1 MRTRVKVCG
10 LTREQDV
17 ACAVA
22 LGVDAIG
29 LVFHAPSPRAVSID
43 RAAKL
48 LDAVPAFVTAVGL
61 FVDAEAELVRQ
72 VLERVPLGA
81 LQFHGRELPAY
92 CAAFGRPWI
101 KAIAM
106 RDGIDPLGEA
116 QRYTGAAS
124 LLLDTFDA
132 RIADGTGRRFD
143 WDLIPPALAPK
154 IILAGG
160 LDPGNIAA
168 AIARVRPYAV
178 DVSGGVELAKGVKD
192 PNKLAEF
199 MQGVRNGDQTRPDLR

>member
-17 ACAVA
+17 ESAVA
-22 LGVDAIG
+22 LGADAIG

-43 RAAKL
+43 TAAML
-48 LDAVPAFVTAVGL
+48 AARVPAFVTLVGL
-61 FVDAEAELVRQ
+61 FVDAEPAAVRQ

-81 LQFHGRELPAY
+81 LQFHGHEKPAY
-92 CAAFGRPWI
+92 CACFGRPWI
-101 KAIAM
+101 KAVAM
-106 RDGIDPLGEA
+106 RDGIDAEA
-116 QRYTGAAS
+116 EARRYLGAAS

-132 RIADGTGRRFD
+132 RMAGGTGRRFD
-143 WDLIPPALAPK
+143 WDLIPPALAPQ

-160 LDPGNIAA
+160 LDPGNVAA
-168 AIARVRPYAV
+168 AISRVRPHAV
-178 DVSGGVELAKGVKD
+178 DVSGGVELAKGLKD

-199 MQGVRNGDQTRPDLR
+199 MQGVRNGDQTRQDL